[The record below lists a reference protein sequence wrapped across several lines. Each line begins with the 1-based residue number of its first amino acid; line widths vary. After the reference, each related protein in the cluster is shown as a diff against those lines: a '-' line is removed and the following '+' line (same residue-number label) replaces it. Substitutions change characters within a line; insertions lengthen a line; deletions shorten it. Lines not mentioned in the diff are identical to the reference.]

1 VGHPFFAIAFV
12 VLSAVGIEDAPASY
26 SQCADGV
33 TLQKDAE
40 ARDRVR
46 EVAEGPV
53 PTTARIHPRD
63 SLSFSGG
70 KCHCPWQQ
78 AEIGPQCA
86 AGDHDPVDV
95 DGVAEQQIDAKLVGE
110 LAAAVVFGLKCRPR
124 ATRPT
129 AVIVVASDIDDALA
143 AKPLVQPLQAPVS
156 GELCHQRR

>member
-1 VGHPFFAIAFV
+1 MMRDDDVQRSGRQRLLQPCAVARVHRDCILRPQHFV
-12 VLSAVGIEDAPASY
+12 RRDVAAEDELIVS
-26 SQCADGV
+26 
-33 TLQKDAE
+33 
-40 ARDRVR
+40 
-46 EVAEGPV
+46 
-53 PTTARIHPRD
+53 HPRD

-156 GELCHQRR
+156 GALCHQRR